1 MKRSRTLLLAAALTL
16 ALTAVTGVALPST
29 AITVCPLGPCT
40 TDASC
45 VPICCR
51 AGFCPY
57 VPPDQGPVC
66 HHDTVHNCTT
76 CYC

>member
-1 MKRSRTLLLAAALTL
+1 MTRSRTLLLTVSLV
-16 ALTAVTGVALPST
+16 LTAISGVARPAK

-45 VPICCR
+45 LPICCN

-57 VPPDQGPVC
+57 EPWDQGPVC